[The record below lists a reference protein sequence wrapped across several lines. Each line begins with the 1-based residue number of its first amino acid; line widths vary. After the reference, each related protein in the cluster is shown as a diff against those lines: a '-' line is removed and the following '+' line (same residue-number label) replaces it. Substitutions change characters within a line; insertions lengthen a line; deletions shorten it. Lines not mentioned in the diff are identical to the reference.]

1 MRTEPRARAP
11 TSVTPKQ
18 APELP
23 HAATR
28 PTPLAALD
36 GELSTNT
43 APKATAPPAW
53 PGGLAGLTTLL
64 ALLATALGSAVWLG
78 LARPAGLD
86 GPRIWPAVALNIA
99 AVALLSGY
107 AALLIRQL
115 RRQRIEIDAAMAQ
128 VHQLAAHDELTGLW
142 NRRHAQQAFQI
153 ELQRASRSKRP
164 LCLALVDI
172 DNLKQ
177 INDQR
182 GHAVGDEVL
191 RAFALEACVALR
203 KTDLLARWGGE
214 EFLILL
220 PETKVDD
227 AMATLERLRQRID
240 DASIVGL
247 AVHAVTVSIG
257 ITLHGPDETLEAT
270 LDRANH
276 ALYIARVKGHNRV
289 ASV

>member
-1 MRTEPRARAP
+1 
-11 TSVTPKQ
+11 
-18 APELP
+18 
-23 HAATR
+23 
-28 PTPLAALD
+28 
-36 GELSTNT
+36 
-43 APKATAPPAW
+43 
-53 PGGLAGLTTLL
+53 
-64 ALLATALGSAVWLG
+64 VWLG

-220 PETKVDD
+220 PETKMDD